1 MRAAFTTLTAGQR
14 NRRSMR
20 REGKLLPCS
29 PLSQTR
35 SSSPAV
41 RRLPLRRSA
50 GFHAG
55 RDPRQDL
62 HVRAHLA
69 EQPRRGLGSGELP
82 PRLPEMQQPEEA
94 LFCHLGD
101 GACAVGHTRHQPDG
115 NRSRCRRRYTSVR
128 AALVSV
134 HLQLTGTARRNFLI
148 PGIPVQEPVNRRFN
162 TSWLV
167 SGTPS
172 TMARA

>member
-29 PLSQTR
+29 PLSQTT

-128 AALVSV
+128 AALAGWSAVRHQPWHELEANV
-134 HLQLTGTARRNFLI
+134 LQNR
-148 PGIPVQEPVNRRFN
+148 PVDHAAGQ
-162 TSWLV
+162 
-167 SGTPS
+167 
-172 TMARA
+172 